1 MRPSFIFGRDI
12 SRPYTKQTTPRI
24 LASLTLCACLM
35 MIAPAV
41 SAQAVTPAAPVSTY
55 TVQRGDTLSRIGQ
68 QYGVTVQVLAAA
80 NGIVDV
86 NRISVGQ
93 VLNIPP
99 AGTTVENVPNVIPT
113 AVPMNVP
120 VDPATMTTNTNVT
133 TPIYLPSDAN
143 PWPNNTTAYAPPPDI
158 PYDASGINGVPL
170 SSIIT
175 LPPQTVATVQM
186 IYGVGQAFKRN
197 PNAFSKLGDSTIE
210 NPFFL
215 ARFDTTEFN
224 LGSWAYLQPA
234 IDTFR
239 GSWARESAAVKRG
252 LHSWSIY
259 DPMWADASRCQIN
272 EAPLMCEIRLNNP
285 MMIIVKLGSNDAGV
299 PDQFE
304 ANMRRLVVDATM
316 QGVIPILS
324 TKADRHEG
332 SNINNEIIRKLAAE
346 YSIPLWDFDL
356 LAGTLPARGLGDDQ
370 VHLTTFY
377 AHDWRQ
383 PEALT
388 RGYGLMNLTGLMA
401 LDAVWRAAI
410 GA

>member
-1 MRPSFIFGRDI
+1 MRYW
-12 SRPYTKQTTPRI
+12 PYRVF
-24 LASLTLCACLM
+24 LCVWLLGL
-35 MIAPAV
+35 APAV
-41 SAQAVTPAAPVSTY
+41 GAQDVPPVTPVSTTY
-55 TVQRGDTLSRIGQ
+55 TVQGGDSLYNIGQ
-68 QYGVTVQVLAAA
+68 RYGVTVAVLVAA
-80 NGIVDV
+80 NGITDA
-86 NRISVGQ
+86 NRINVGQ
-93 VLNIPP
+93 VLTIPA
-99 AGTTVENVPNVIPT
+99 AGTAVESLPVIIPT
-113 AVPMNVP
+113 TAPFTPLTNSNSTSTIATPM
-120 VDPATMTTNTNVT
+120 
-133 TPIYLPSDAN
+133 YLPSDVN
-143 PWPNNTTAYAPPPDI
+143 QWPSTTTAYAPPPA
-158 PYDASGINGVPL
+158 PYDPAGINGIPL

-186 IYGVGQAFKRN
+186 IYSVGQAFKRN
-197 PNAFSKLGDSTIE
+197 PQSFSKLGDSTIE

-239 GSWARESAAVKRG
+239 GSWARESVAVKRG
-252 LHSWSIY
+252 LHSWSVY

-272 EAPLMCEIRLNNP
+272 EAPLVCEIRLNNP
-285 MMIIVKLGSNDAGV
+285 MMLIVKLGSNDAGV

-304 ANMRRLVVDATM
+304 ANMRKLVVDATM

-332 SNINNEIIRKLAAE
+332 SDINNEIIRKLAAE

>member
-1 MRPSFIFGRDI
+1 MNGKWFYALIV
-12 SRPYTKQTTPRI
+12 
-24 LASLTLCACLM
+24 CLGLLGM
-35 MIAPAV
+35 APAV
-41 SAQAVTPAAPVSTY
+41 SAQDVPSSASTY
-55 TVQRGDTLSRIGQ
+55 TVQRGDTLSRISQ
-68 QYGVTVQVLAAA
+68 QFGLTVQVIAAA
-80 NGIVDV
+80 NGITDV

-99 AGTTVENVPNVIPT
+99 AGTTVDNVPNVMPT
-113 AVPMNVP
+113 AVPINGT
-120 VDPATMTTNTNVT
+120 VDSATTITNTTGT
-133 TPIYLPSDAN
+133 TPVYLPSDAN
-143 PWPNNTTAYAPPPDI
+143 PWPSDTTAYAPPAAI
-158 PYDASGINGVPL
+158 PYDVSGINGIPL

-186 IYGVGQAFKRN
+186 IYSVGQAFKRN

-239 GSWARESAAVKRG
+239 GSWARESVAVKRG

-259 DPMWADASRCQIN
+259 DPMWADASRCAVN

-304 ANMRRLVVDATM
+304 ANMRKLVVDATM

-410 GA
+410 GV

>member
-1 MRPSFIFGRDI
+1 MNGKWF
-12 SRPYTKQTTPRI
+12 YTLI
-24 LASLTLCACLM
+24 VCLGLLGL
-35 MIAPAV
+35 APAV
-41 SAQAVTPAAPVSTY
+41 RAQEVTPVAPASTY
-55 TVQRGDTLSRIGQ
+55 TVQRGDSLSRIGQ
-68 QYGVTVQVLAAA
+68 QFGITVQVIAAA

-99 AGTTVENVPNVIPT
+99 AGTTVENVPNVMPT
-113 AVPMNVP
+113 AVPMNMQA
-120 VDPATMTTNTNVT
+120 DPATPITNATGS
-133 TPIYLPSDAN
+133 TPMYLPSDSN
-143 PWPNNTTAYAPPPDI
+143 PWPSNTTAYAPPPAA
-158 PYDASGINGVPL
+158 PYDPAGINGIPL

-215 ARFDTTEFN
+215 ARFDTTEYN

-252 LHSWSIY
+252 LHSWAVY
-259 DPMWADASRCQIN
+259 DPMWADASRCAIN
-272 EAPLMCEIRLNNP
+272 ETPLMCEIRLNNP
-285 MMIIVKLGSNDAGV
+285 MMLVVKLGSNDVGV

-356 LAGTLPARGLGDDQ
+356 LAGTLPGRGLGEDQ